1 MVHPN
6 VPAILVTPICPH
18 SISFRPII
26 IPSTA
31 ELRVCCSFRCRPS
44 LTRAQI
50 HVPETSRNTAWV
62 SMDGRN
68 RQKIP
73 IGGSIL
79 ITGEF
84 STLLPLPADR
94 ISVAVARA
102 DYQ

>member
-1 MVHPN
+1 
-6 VPAILVTPICPH
+6 
-18 SISFRPII
+18 
-26 IPSTA
+26 
-31 ELRVCCSFRCRPS
+31 
-44 LTRAQI
+44 
-50 HVPETSRNTAWV
+50 
-62 SMDGRN
+62 MDGRN